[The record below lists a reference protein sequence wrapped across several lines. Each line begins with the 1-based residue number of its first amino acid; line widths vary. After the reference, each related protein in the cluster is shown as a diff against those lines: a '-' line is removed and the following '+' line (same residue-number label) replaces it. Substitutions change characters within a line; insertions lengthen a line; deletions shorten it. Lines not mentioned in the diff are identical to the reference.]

1 MLHGDGEK
9 SQSHSMAAH
18 GMRDEQV
25 VWCGVVWCGV
35 VCNMWREGKR
45 EREGE
50 CTLPKGTFREP

>member
-35 VCNMWREGKR
+35 VLDQGLGCGLEVGY
-45 EREGE
+45 
-50 CTLPKGTFREP
+50 LPTAG